1 MTGPSLISESISQI
15 SGVNALPPVRPWASA
30 KALRAFCAFSPSLPS
45 ISPGENWARSSRT
58 CSLMTTASILSVG
71 SFARYSALLT
81 AVASMLAP
89 AAGNASQTDKIA
101 ATNKRTIRQPPAKIP
116 ENKNSGARGFRWAA
130 RTAAHHMRRPKP
142 IPPLLRPLHRRL
154 LHRLFGI
161 AEVMRGIDQ
170 RDVGERLREIA
181 GLAALAGIV
190 FLRQQAEIV
199 RDRDHT
205 VEQRLRL
212 GSFAG

>member
-81 AVASMLAP
+81 AVASRLAP
-89 AAGNASQTDKIA
+89 AAGNASQADKIA
-101 ATNKRTIRQPPAKIP
+101 ATNRRTIRQPPAKIPEKKIP

-161 AEVMRGIDQ
+161 AKVMRGIEQ

-190 FLRQQAEIV
+190 FLRQHAE
-199 RDRDHT
+199 
-205 VEQRLRL
+205 
-212 GSFAG
+212 